1 MSVRIEGYGW
11 KKHQAAISQCGFD
24 VYADAKDY
32 ASLHLA
38 VGDDLVMAHKT
49 LGAILV
55 GLGVPLETP
64 IPNLALI
71 KEA

>member
-1 MSVRIEGYGW
+1 
-11 KKHQAAISQCGFD
+11 
-24 VYADAKDY
+24 
-32 ASLHLA
+32 
-38 VGDDLVMAHKT
+38 MAHKT